1 MQTIMVNE
9 IFASINGEVN
19 KWGQGS
25 PTVFIRLQ
33 GCNLKCSYCD
43 TAYAQN
49 ISSADV
55 VNLTIPEILETIESF
70 GIKRVTITGGEPLL
84 QKETFCLINKLF
96 YDGYQISVETN
107 GSIKIPITP
116 CSHPDICWVVDYKT
130 EFSDKMMK
138 LNYRNLCKDD
148 FIKFVI
154 KDKKDFDDAIG
165 IKNML
170 QCFGVRAQFA
180 FSPIGADFKLAGEMT
195 KWILNRKIDDVI
207 VNLQI
212 HKIINVK

>member
-55 VNLTIPEILETIESF
+55 VNLTIPEILGTIESF

-116 CSHPDICWVVDYKT
+116 CSHPDICWVVDYKM
-130 EFSDKMMK
+130 EFPKQMILSNYYN
-138 LNYRNLCKDD
+138 LNKND
-148 FIKFVI
+148 FVKFVI
-154 KDKKDFDDAIG
+154 EDKERLDWAIR
-165 IKNML
+165 IKKSL
-170 QCFGVRAQFA
+170 QTSGCKAQFA

-195 KWILNRKIDDVI
+195 KWILDRKIDDVI